1 MYLGYY
7 ELQQYPFRT
16 NPDPA
21 FLWFGEK
28 HREALALLQ
37 YGIMKR
43 DGFLLLTGD
52 VGTGKTSLLRYL
64 LSTADAS
71 TVIATLT
78 DPMMP
83 VVDLY
88 NLIAADCGLGRK
100 YSGKADFL
108 MDFKQYL
115 LQAHADR
122 KNVFLII
129 DEAQRLD
136 PVRLEEVRL
145 LSNIELNDRKLIN
158 IFFVGQTETED
169 HLMDPRNKAIRQ
181 RISMS
186 YRLEPL
192 NARETQHYIAHR
204 LKVAGAKRGIFSLGA
219 CTKIHEIAEG
229 IPRLINSICDCALL
243 SGYAKNH
250 KIVDSRLIRECQ
262 LDLRIPIGRTGE

>member
-1 MYLGYY
+1 MYLDYY
-7 ELQQYPFRT
+7 ALKKYPFRT

-28 HREALALLQ
+28 HREALSLLQ
-37 YGIMKR
+37 YGILKR
-43 DGFLLLTGD
+43 DGFLLLTGG

-64 LSTADAS
+64 LDTADAS

-83 VVDLY
+83 VLDLY
-88 NLIAADCGLGRK
+88 NLIAADLGLNRS
-100 YSGKADFL
+100 YSGKAGFL
-108 MDFKQYL
+108 MDFKKYL
-115 LQAHADR
+115 LAAHSEK

-136 PVRLEEVRL
+136 PERLEEVRL
-145 LSNIELNDRKLIN
+145 LSNIELNDQKLLN

-169 HLMDPRNKAIRQ
+169 NLMDPRNKAIRQ

-192 NARETQHYIAHR
+192 DAEETKHYIAHR
-204 LKVAGAKRGIFSLGA
+204 LKVAGAKRGIFSVGA
-219 CTKIHEIAEG
+219 CAKIHAIAEG

-243 SGYAKNH
+243 TGYAKNRH
-250 KIVDSRLIRECQ
+250 IVDSSLIRECQ
-262 LDLRIPIGRTGE
+262 LDLRIPIGTAAG